1 MLINV
6 DCGEELMG
14 YPVNHDDDI
23 IPYCDLINIACG
35 GHAGSTKTINHCVE
49 VAKYNGTLV
58 GAHPSF
64 NDKTNFGRIVVD
76 ISFQDLVKDIY
87 NQIKLVN
94 DMCKEIGIKMYH
106 VKPHGALYNIACK
119 DEEYAMA
126 VIKSIKKLND
136 HKVKLLAPQ
145 NSMLALLAEDEF
157 IPVLR
162 EVFVDRRY
170 SDNGELVPRKK
181 TGSVLEDKEE
191 IYAQYQNLKEG
202 FIQSENNVKIYMG
215 GDTICVHGE
224 HRHIKEILLMLN
236 NEK

>member
-23 IPYCDLINIACG
+23 IPHCDLINIACG
-35 GHAGSTKTINHCVE
+35 GHAGSTKTISHCVE
-49 VAKYNGTLV
+49 VARHHKTLV

-64 NDKTNFGRIVVD
+64 SDKKNFGRIVVD

-94 DMCKEIGIKMYH
+94 DICKEIGIKLHH

-136 HKVKLLAPQ
+136 HKLKLLAPR
-145 NSMLALLAEDEF
+145 NSMLALLAENEF
-157 IPVLR
+157 IPVLS
-162 EVFVDRRY
+162 EVFVDRKY
-170 SDNGELVPRKK
+170 SDSGELVSRNK

-191 IYAQYQNLKEG
+191 IYAQFQNLKDG
-202 FIQSENNVKIYMG
+202 FVLSENNIKIYMD
-215 GDTICVHGE
+215 GDTACVHGE
-224 HRHIKEILLMLN
+224 HRHIMEILLMLN
-236 NEK
+236 NSK